1 MKLTEMPCRLQAN
14 EECASRKRR
23 DAGDGSRI
31 EVSDAQQ
38 KQIGEDEIREAPENI
53 HCRGRETLPRRLCV
67 FWPSVNRT

>member
-1 MKLTEMPCRLQAN
+1 MKLTEMPCRLQAD

-38 KQIGEDEIREAPENI
+38 KQIGEDEIREAP
-53 HCRGRETLPRRLCV
+53 
-67 FWPSVNRT
+67 